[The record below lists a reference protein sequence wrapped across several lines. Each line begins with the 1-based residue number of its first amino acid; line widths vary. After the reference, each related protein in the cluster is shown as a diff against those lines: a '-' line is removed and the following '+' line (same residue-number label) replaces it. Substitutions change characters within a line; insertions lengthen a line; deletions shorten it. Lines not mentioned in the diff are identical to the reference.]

1 MIGNLCIVFSL
12 IVIVG
17 EEIHLLVSND
27 PANMAAIKN
36 NATNMTVHFGPEPVL
51 GLALYFGSVV
61 YAFEGIGVVSISQ
74 YLQCT
79 LYAYTLEKG
88 GQQ

>member
-36 NATNMTVHFGPEPVL
+36 NATNMTVNFGPEPVL

-61 YAFEGIGVVSISQ
+61 YAFEGIGVVSISHNI
-74 YLQCT
+74 CS
-79 LYAYTLEKG
+79 AHM
-88 GQQ
+88 